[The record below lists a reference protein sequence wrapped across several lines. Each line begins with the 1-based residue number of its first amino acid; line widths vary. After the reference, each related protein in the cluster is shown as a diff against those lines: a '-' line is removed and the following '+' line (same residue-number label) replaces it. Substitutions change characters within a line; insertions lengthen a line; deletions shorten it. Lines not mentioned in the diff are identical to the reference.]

1 MEENYAVSDYIAEF
15 WNTLTNITLITMA
28 VLGICSSVRYGHGK
42 RVTAMYTGLL
52 VVSCGSALF
61 HMTLKY
67 TTQLL
72 DELPMLYTCATALY
86 ALIEIDR
93 EIRFGLMLPTLLA
106 LFQAAVTVVYIFWIP
121 NPAFH
126 QTAFA
131 VTTIGTVFYAY
142 KRFVTLNPCKETRRV
157 LIKLRLLADI
167 GMWGGFLLWNIDTIF
182 CERLRSYRSY
192 VGVPLDAILQL
203 HGWWHIMTAYGSTY
217 NIISVHIVR
226 LARRGLDKQFMVH
239 YYMGVFPYV
248 GEAHSIKSD

>member
-1 MEENYAVSDYIAEF
+1 ENYAVSDYIAEF
-15 WNTLTNITLITMA
+15 WNTLTNFTMMTMA
-28 VLGICSSVRYGHGK
+28 ILGICSSIRHGHGK
-42 RVTAMYTGLL
+42 RVTAMYIGLL

-86 ALIEIDR
+86 ALIEIDK
-93 EIRFGLMLPTLLA
+93 EVRFGLKLPAVLA
-106 LFQAAVTVVYIFWIP
+106 FFQAAVTMTYIFWIP

-142 KRFVTLNPCKETRRV
+142 KRFVGLNPCKETRRV

-167 GMWGGFLLWNIDTIF
+167 GMWGGFLLWNIDSIF
-182 CERLRSYRSY
+182 CERLRSYRTY
-192 VGVPLDAILQL
+192 VGAPLDAVLQL
-203 HGWWHIMTAYGSTY
+203 HGWWHILTAYGSTY

-226 LARRGLDKQFMVH
+226 LARHGLDKQFKIH
-239 YYMGVFPYV
+239 YLMGVFPYV
-248 GEAHSIKSD
+248 GEARSTKSD